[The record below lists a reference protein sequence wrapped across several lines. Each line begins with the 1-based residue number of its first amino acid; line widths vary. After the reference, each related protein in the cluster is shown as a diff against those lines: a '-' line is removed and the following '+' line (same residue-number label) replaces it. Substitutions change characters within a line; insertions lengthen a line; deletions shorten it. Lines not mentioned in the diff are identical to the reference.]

1 MISEIYELYKV
12 LPLLKKSK
20 KGQGSVEYI
29 MVLSAVSIIIV
40 IAFAMIMQLKGVAL
54 HSFEG
59 NSVNQSITSK
69 LSTELTNLST
79 T

>member
-1 MISEIYELYKV
+1 MISEIYELYKI
-12 LPLLKKSK
+12 LPFLKKGK

-59 NSVNQSITSK
+59 NSINQSITSK
-69 LSTELTNLST
+69 LTTELTNLT
-79 T
+79 AT